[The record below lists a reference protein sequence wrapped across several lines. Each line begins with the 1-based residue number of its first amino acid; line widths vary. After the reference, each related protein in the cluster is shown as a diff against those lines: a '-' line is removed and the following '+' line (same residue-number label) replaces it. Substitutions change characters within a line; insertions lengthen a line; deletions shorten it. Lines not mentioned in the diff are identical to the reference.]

1 MLWYLGYVVLF
12 VDDFDG
18 TVDFYAKKVG
28 LPVRLR
34 AEGYAEFAVEG
45 AKFALLS
52 RSRAAELT
60 GEKPSGRPAPG
71 PDRAAVTVLVED
83 VNRVFQELSGRG
95 VQFLGGPKDRAW
107 GQRSVY
113 FRDPEGHLI
122 ELATNLPRPERPG
135 V

>member
-12 VDDFDG
+12 AEDFDG
-18 TVDFYAKKVG
+18 LTDYYSKKVG

-34 AEGYAEFAVEG
+34 ADGYAEFAIEG

-52 RSRAAELT
+52 RSRAVELIGDT
-60 GEKPSGRPAPG
+60 LGGRPTSGSDAC
-71 PDRAAVTVLVED
+71 AVTILVED
-83 VNRVFQELSGRG
+83 VDRVYRDLSGRG
-95 VQFLGGPKDRAW
+95 VSFIGSPKDRPW

-113 FRDPEGHLI
+113 FRDPEGHVVEI
-122 ELATNLPRPERPG
+122 ATNLPRPERVG

>member
-18 TVDFYAKKVG
+18 TMEFYSKKVG

-34 AEGYAEFAVEG
+34 ADGYAEFAVEG

-52 RSRAAELT
+52 RSRVAELI
-60 GEKPSGRPAPG
+60 GETSSGTSASF

-83 VNRVFQELSGRG
+83 VDRVFRDISGRG
-95 VQFLGGPKDRAW
+95 VSFLGTPTDRAW

-122 ELATNLPRPERPG
+122 EIATNLPRPERVG

>member
-18 TVDFYAKKVG
+18 AMDFYATKVG

-34 AEGYAEFAVEG
+34 ADGYAEFAVEG

-52 RSRAAELT
+52 RSRVGELL
-60 GEKPSGRPAPG
+60 GETRGGKSAPG
-71 PDRAAVTVLVED
+71 PDKTSVTVLVED
-83 VNRVFQELSGRG
+83 VDRVFRELSGRG
-95 VQFLGGPKDRAW
+95 VEFLGTPADRAW

-122 ELATNLPRPERPG
+122 EIATNLPRPERMG